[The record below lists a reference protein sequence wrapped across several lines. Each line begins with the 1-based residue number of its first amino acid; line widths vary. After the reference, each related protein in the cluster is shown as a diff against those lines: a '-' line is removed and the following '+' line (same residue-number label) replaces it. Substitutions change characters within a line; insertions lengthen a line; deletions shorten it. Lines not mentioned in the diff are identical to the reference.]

1 MTVELTAE
9 ELTFMEKIDAMMAE
23 VPLVL
28 KWIKDDEKE
37 QRDRPVRVPVPSSRP
52 SQRRRY

>member
-1 MTVELTAE
+1 MDITVELTAE

-37 QRDRPVRVPVPSSRP
+37 QRAPKRPPVP
-52 SQRRRY
+52 RRRY